1 MLLNRPPQAYSP
13 DDAVASGANLGE
25 RLVAGSFEQL
35 SEHYLDLLSLEW
47 QRRRERIDSHACDF
61 LDLCQWDAR
70 MQAYGDALTLIGRGI
85 GDLALH
91 RLADPLT
98 EADLFPIAL
107 LGLRTKN
114 ESLNRACLALVQGL
128 PQMLAPYTAA
138 LEWAKRSDIEAIA
151 KHWPEANVLQQILI
165 LHALAHHEAVMEP
178 REIDVR
184 MRTLAPLPEARTAAL
199 RCALLRGEPQWA
211 KAAREWLDSPD
222 SALELTALEALI
234 VFGETEQRRSA
245 LPRLRDLALAG
256 DLVGEHAAR
265 KLLPIPCN
273 ESRQLLEALAADPE
287 RRRLYLQGLGWTGEL
302 AAVPVLSEAL
312 DDASSARLA
321 AAVLGML
328 TGSDPVLHDWQGQ
341 PPASPAVSATED
353 ADSDAIAPPD
363 PDSGLPWPSRAGF
376 EKWWHGWRDSRPH
389 DGRYFAGQPRDSLQL
404 SKILRSGR
412 LAWRPTAAWLLQIST
427 RGRRLDCAD
436 PAPRQRYLLHT
447 VKETQHA

>member
-1 MLLNRPPQAYSP
+1 MLLNRPPQAYP
-13 DDAVASGANLGE
+13 PEDAVATGANLGE
-25 RLVAGSFEQL
+25 RLVAGSFAQL

-70 MQAYGDALTLIGRGI
+70 MQAYSDALTMIGRGI
-85 GDLALH
+85 GDLALQ

-107 LGLRTKN
+107 LALRSRN
-114 ESLNRACLALVQGL
+114 ESLTRACLALVQGL

-138 LEWAKRSDIEAIA
+138 LEWARWPDIEAIA
-151 KHWPEANVLQQILI
+151 RHWPEAEVLQQILS
-165 LHALAHHEAVMEP
+165 LHALAHHEAAMEP
-178 REIDVR
+178 REIDLR
-184 MRTLAPLPEARTAAL
+184 MRTLAPQPEARTAAL

-222 SALELTALEALI
+222 SGLQLTAFEALI
-234 VFGETEQRRSA
+234 VFGETDQRRSA

-256 DLVGEHAAR
+256 DLIGERAAR

-273 ESRQLLEALAADPE
+273 ESRELLEALSAQPE
-287 RRRLYLQGLGWTGEL
+287 RRRLYLQGLGWTGDL

-312 DDASSARLA
+312 DDTSSARLA
-321 AAVLGML
+321 GAVLGML
-328 TGSDPVLHDWQGQ
+328 TGSDPILHDWQGQ
-341 PPASPAVSATED
+341 AITPPAISVTED
-353 ADSDAIAPPD
+353 TDSDTIAPSD
-363 PDSGLPWPSRAGF
+363 PDIGLPWPSRAGF
-376 EKWWHGWRDSRPH
+376 ETWWQGWRDTHPQDR
-389 DGRYFAGQPRDSLQL
+389 RYFAGLPRDAPHL

-412 LAWRPTAAWLLQIST
+412 LAWRSTAAWLLQIST

-436 PAPRQRYLLHT
+436 PAPRQRNLLHT